1 VSSKPTKLTGTLTG
15 TSHLLRLVLRRDRIR
30 LAIWVV
36 ALAVLTA
43 ISTASVV
50 NLYDTPEDLA
60 GYAELIRGNTT
71 MIVQSGPGYGL
82 DDPTVGA
89 VLANE
94 LAMWSVISVA
104 LMSIFMVTR
113 HTRTEEETERAELVR
128 AAPVG
133 RHAAAASAMA
143 GVFIANIAVAT
154 GVVIALLA
162 YGLPTAGALAFGAG
176 MVSSGM
182 VFAGFA
188 LVAGQVASSARA
200 ANGTAAAL
208 VGVSFAFRAIGDVSD
223 GALSWLSWLSPIG
236 WAQSVRP
243 FADERWWV
251 LAIPIV
257 ITAMLVVAA
266 DWLTSRRDL
275 GAGLIP
281 QRPGPATAGGLLSST
296 LGLAV
301 RLHRGAIIGWSAGL
315 AAVGFFY
322 GAVAVEAE
330 TLFTENPE
338 MADFFAQLGE
348 GSLTDVF
355 LATAL
360 LMLALIASG
369 YTVSAV
375 LRLRGEEADGRVES
389 LLSAPVPRRTWM
401 GSHLV
406 VAAVGSMIVIA
417 AGGLGTGIGFAV
429 ASGDAGQIGRLLG
442 GALTMVPAMLVL
454 GGVAAALFGVLPRW
468 AMAAWAGLAVAVV
481 VGLFAELMGL
491 PDAVRDVSPFTHVPA
506 VPAASVEIVPLAVLT
521 VVAATLTL
529 VGLAGLSR
537 RDIA

>member
-1 VSSKPTKLTGTLTG
+1 MSRTTTTLTG
-15 TSHLLRLVLRRDRIR
+15 TQHLLGLVLRRDRVR
-30 LAIWVV
+30 LAIWVL
-36 ALAVLTA
+36 ALSGLTA
-43 ISTASVV
+43 ISTAGVV
-50 NLYDTPEDLA
+50 NLYATPADLA
-60 GYAELIRGNTT
+60 GYAELVRGKAA
-71 MIVQSGPGYGL
+71 MIVQSGPGHGL
-82 DDPTVGA
+82 DHPAVGA

-94 LAMWSVISVA
+94 MSMWSVISVA

-128 AAPVG
+128 AGPVG
-133 RHAAAASAMA
+133 RHAAAAAAMA
-143 GVFIANIAVAT
+143 GVSIANMAVAT

-162 YGLPTAGALAFGAG
+162 YEMPVAGALAFGAA
-176 MVSSGM
+176 MAASGM
-182 VFAGFA
+182 VFAGLA
-188 LVAGQVASSARA
+188 LVMGQVASSARA
-200 ANGTAAAL
+200 ANGSAAAL
-208 VGVSFAFRAIGDVSD
+208 VGVAFAFRAIGDVSESSD

-243 FADERWWV
+243 FAVERWWV
-251 LAIPIV
+251 LAVPLAT
-257 ITAMLVVAA
+257 TAALVVVA

-281 QRPGPATAGGLLSST
+281 QRPGPATAGPRLSST
-296 LGLAV
+296 FGLAA
-301 RLHRGAIIGWSAGL
+301 RLHRGSLIGWSVGL

-330 TLFTENPE
+330 ALLTDNPE

-375 LRLRGEEADGRVES
+375 LRLRSEEADGRVES
-389 LLSAPVPRRTWM
+389 LLSAPVPRRTWI
-401 GSHLV
+401 GSHLL
-406 VAAVGSMIVIA
+406 VAVVGSVIVIS
-417 AGGLGTGIGFAV
+417 AGGAGTGIGFAV
-429 ASGDAGQIGRLLG
+429 ASGDAGEIGRLIG
-442 GALTMVPAMLVL
+442 SALTMVPAMLVL

-468 AMAAWAGLAVAVV
+468 AKAAWVGLAVAVV

-491 PDAVRDVSPFTHVPA
+491 PGAVRDVSPFTHLPA
-506 VPAASVEIVPLAVLT
+506 VPAASVEILPLVVLTAVAGALT
-521 VVAATLTL
+521 VV
-529 VGLAGLSR
+529 GLLGLER
-537 RDIA
+537 RDLG